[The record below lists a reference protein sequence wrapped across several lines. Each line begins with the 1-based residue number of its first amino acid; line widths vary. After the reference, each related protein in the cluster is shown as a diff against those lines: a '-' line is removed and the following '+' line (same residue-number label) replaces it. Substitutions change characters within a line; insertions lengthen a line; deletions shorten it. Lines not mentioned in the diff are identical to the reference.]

1 MPMSPDNAINER
13 DSLKGQVRFLRTV
26 VIGLIGLNA
35 ALLGLEAYTV
45 MTAKEI
51 VVPPEVRRPYEIGS
65 NYANTDYLLDM
76 AAYVLDKVLTVT
88 PETVEYNNK
97 VILKMAH
104 PDGYAALK
112 TMLDAAAL
120 RVKQERVS
128 TVWIPRNEK
137 VNDRAMTVEVSGQR
151 KTYIADKLT
160 SQLDKVY
167 LVQFSVTSSGR
178 LYVSKVEEVVKRD
191 SAAKPAAQS

>member
-1 MPMSPDNAINER
+1 MSPDNAINER

-137 VNDRAMTVEVSGQR
+137 VNERAMTVEVSGQR

>member
-137 VNDRAMTVEVSGQR
+137 VNERAMTVEVSGQR

>member
-1 MPMSPDNAINER
+1 MSPDNAINER

-76 AAYVLDKVLTVT
+76 AAYVLEKVLTVT
-88 PETVEYNNK
+88 PETVDYNNR

-137 VNDRAMTVEVSGQR
+137 VNERAMTVEVSGQR
-151 KTYIADKLT
+151 KTFIADKLT